1 MKKKIPKPKA
11 QNNPLSII
19 TVHSH
24 TYGVHTRAARG
35 SIKPARL
42 NDVLARR
49 SKELGVITGF
59 ASEVHSLLKAHAGAF
74 KENLFWQNMLRRL
87 HKVTAITTAAMLQ
100 SLAGLE
106 LNSRYPLKRF
116 DNTFFIDTEKRK
128 DKMDVHFKKQFAPH
142 FAKPV
147 EGYCYDVIVLFFNKE
162 GKATGSETARSR
174 WIKYD
179 EASGELAFTFSIP
192 ACSAFYLLCL
202 RLHTGNNGVPTNGIM
217 SQGMRIIMSDEL

>member
-11 QNNPLSII
+11 QNNSFKTI

-24 TYGVHTRAARG
+24 TYGEHERAARG

-59 ASEVHSLLKAHAGAF
+59 ASGVHNLLKGHAGAF
-74 KENLFWQNMLRRL
+74 KENLFWQNMLSRL
-87 HKVTAITTAAMLQ
+87 HTVTPITPLAMLQ

-116 DNTFFIDTEKRK
+116 DNTFFINTEKRK
-128 DKMDVHFKKQFAPH
+128 DKMDVHFKKQFAPQ
-142 FAKPV
+142 FNKPA

-162 GKATGSETARSR
+162 GKATSSETARSR
-174 WIKYD
+174 WMKYN
-179 EASGELAFTFSIP
+179 EAAGELAFTFSIP
-192 ACSAFYLLCL
+192 AGSAFYLLCL
-202 RLHTGNNGVPTNGIM
+202 RLHTGNNGAPTNGIM
-217 SQGMRIIMSDEL
+217 SQGMRIMMSGEL